1 MDYYSAI
8 KNNDFIKF
16 ACTWMEL
23 ENILSE
29 VILSPMNTQGMHSLI
44 KWMLVQY
51 FEIPKI
57 QFTDCKKPKK
67 KEDQNMD
74 GSMLLRRGN
83 KILTGGNMETKCGAE
98 TEGKAASETAP
109 PGDPSHIQL
118 PNPDTIVFTGN
129 CLLTGA

>member
-1 MDYYSAI
+1 M
-8 KNNDFIKF
+8 KLKK
-16 ACTWMEL
+16 MEK
-23 ENILSE
+23 
-29 VILSPMNTQGMHSLI
+29 QSLDAT
-44 KWMLVQY
+44 V
-51 FEIPKI
+51 
-57 QFTDCKKPKK
+57 
-67 KEDQNMD
+67 
-74 GSMLLRRGN
+74 LLRRGN